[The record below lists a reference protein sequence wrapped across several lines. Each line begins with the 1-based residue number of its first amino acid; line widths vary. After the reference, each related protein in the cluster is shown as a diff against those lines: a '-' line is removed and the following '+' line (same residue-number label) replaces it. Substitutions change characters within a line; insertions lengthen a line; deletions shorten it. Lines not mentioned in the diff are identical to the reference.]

1 MSAWGPAPR
10 RALPASPLSLV
21 ARASAPL
28 KLTRRAHTHANS
40 AYLECNYGVAFPID
54 FDSLWGSK
62 VDIEWVEKTKSAE
75 GRVSL
80 SRAKKYG
87 RLLQELGSSEAA
99 AAAAMKVE

>member
-1 MSAWGPAPR
+1 MLGGPAPR
-10 RALPASPLSLV
+10 RALPAFPLSLV

-28 KLTRRAHTHANS
+28 TLTCAHTTLNS